1 MENIEAGG
9 KISAFLPSPGCP
21 RGDRALLPG
30 SCGQDESFRAQW
42 KLCDGKQFSHCYL
55 FFLCGPFFTPW
66 KMFTECERVF
76 LSRMLGV
83 CFALRDLGSFFPML
97 STRDLGKCSEILP
110 DVFGKFIV
118 RGK

>member
-1 MENIEAGG
+1 MLSFPALGVPEGTGHFCLGAVG
-9 KISAFLPSPGCP
+9 
-21 RGDRALLPG
+21 RTRASEPTG
-30 SCGQDESFRAQW
+30 SCTMESNSVIATFF
-42 KLCDGKQFSHCYL
+42 FSVVL
-55 FFLCGPFFTPW
+55 FFTPW
-66 KMFTECERVF
+66 KMFTECEQVF
-76 LSRMLGV
+76 VSRMLGV